1 VICEKNGLIITN
13 YNTLITQPKSKPMTQ
28 PIVHYTMVKQPLTY
42 SNYGKTG
49 HAKETYQNRKRK
61 KHVIPDVLT
70 KAIKPIDEFI
80 AQPIKPTRIP
90 LRYMCII
97 YSSFEHHAPNCLR
110 KIEVQNMFWT
120 KPTTTTIVVA
130 IFF

>member
-1 VICEKNGLIITN
+1 
-13 YNTLITQPKSKPMTQ
+13 MTH

-61 KHVIPDVLT
+61 KHVIPAVL
-70 KAIKPIDEFI
+70 KKVIKPIDEFI

-97 YSSFEHHAPNCLR
+97 YFSSKHHAPNCLR
-110 KIEVQNMFWT
+110 KIEVQTMFWI
-120 KPTTTTIVVA
+120 KPTTTTIIVA
-130 IFF
+130 IFLKT